1 MGLSER
7 LACRVAGLSRATWFY
22 EPKPESD
29 ENKAL
34 RKRIREIA
42 AQRRRFGAFRIWRIL
57 TRREGWEVNI
67 KRVRRIYNEEKLS
80 LRLKRRQKRA
90 AAVRVPLPVPSG
102 PNQVISI
109 DFVWDRLSCG
119 RRLKMLTVVDD
130 FTRECLAIRVDFGIN
145 GKAVTQVLDQIIE
158 LRGKF
163 LGARMDNGPEF
174 AGDAMDA
181 WAYERGVRLD
191 FIQPGKPNQ
200 NAYIE
205 SFNGRFR
212 EECLNDNQFK
222 TLIEAQVVIEAWR
235 KDYCEERPHS
245 SLDGLTPNEF
255 AERHNGMLNKLCLKE
270 HQFALV

>member
-1 MGLSER
+1 M
-7 LACRVAGLSRATWFY
+7 
-22 EPKPESD
+22 
-29 ENKAL
+29 
-34 RKRIREIA
+34 
-42 AQRRRFGAFRIWRIL
+42 
-57 TRREGWEVNI
+57 NI
-67 KRVRRIYNEEKLS
+67 KRVRRIYNDEKLS

-90 AAVRVPLPVPSG
+90 AAVRVPLPVPTG
-102 PNQVISI
+102 PNQAISI

-145 GKAVTQVLDQIIE
+145 GKAVTQVLDAIIE

-163 LGARMDNGPEF
+163 LGARMDNGAEF
-174 AGDAMDA
+174 AGDEVDA
-181 WAYERGVRLD
+181 WAYERGIRLD

-212 EECLNDNQFK
+212 EECLNDNQFR

-235 KDYCEERPHS
+235 KDYNDGRPHS
-245 SLDGLTPNEF
+245 SLDGQTPSEF
-255 AERHNGMLNKLCLKE
+255 AARHDGMLNKLCLKE
-270 HQFALV
+270 HQLALV